1 MEEHMIRLSLC
12 IATLN
17 RAGFIADTL
26 RSVLAQLTP
35 EVEVVVVDGAS
46 TDGTDRVV
54 SDLFRDRPNCHLYRL
69 SEKGG
74 VDRDYCRAIEQ
85 AKGEYCW
92 LMTDDDL
99 LIHGAIETVLRNLSG
114 DVDLL
119 VVNVEVASKD
129 LATTL
134 MPQRLCI
141 SRDRDFGP
149 DQQGDLLATAGGL
162 LSFIGAVVI
171 RRSVWLLRDKERYIG
186 TEFVHVGVIF
196 QKPFEGRV
204 RLLAE
209 PLIRIR
215 YGNAQ
220 WSRRAF
226 DIWMRKWPEL
236 IWSFPHLPAEA
247 KHKVVSQDPR
257 TILFELVSM
266 KVRGCFGIHE
276 YRTRLGDARLGTVR
290 RTVAM
295 AIAAIPEVPFN
306 AAMCLLAALLP
317 GFPTLQQELHSSPY
331 YYRRPWLHSQDR

>member
-1 MEEHMIRLSLC
+1 MEKHMIRLSLC

-17 RAGFIADTL
+17 RADFIADTL
-26 RSVLAQLTP
+26 HSVLAQLTP
-35 EVEVVVVDGAS
+35 EIEVVVVDGAS

-54 SDLFRDRPNCHLYRL
+54 SDLFNDRPNCHLYRL

-74 VDRDYCRAIEQ
+74 VDRDYCRAIER
-85 AKGEYCW
+85 ATGEYCW
-92 LMTDDDL
+92 LLTDDDL

-119 VVNVEVASKD
+119 VVNAEVASKD

-134 MPQRLCI
+134 MPQRLRI

-149 DQQGDLLATAGGL
+149 KQQGDLLATAGTL

-196 QKPFEGRV
+196 QQPFEGRV

-226 DIWMRKWPEL
+226 DIWMKRWPKL
-236 IWSFPHLPAEA
+236 IWSFPHLSTES
-247 KHKVVSQDPR
+247 KRKVVAEDPR
-257 TILFELVSM
+257 RELIELVSM
-266 KVRGCFGIHE
+266 KVRGCFGLDD
-276 YRTRLGDARLGTVR
+276 YRNKMVDARLGMVR
-290 RTVAM
+290 RT
-295 AIAAIPEVPFN
+295 AAFALAATPEVPFN
-306 AAMCLLAALLP
+306 AMMSLIAALLP
-317 GFPTLQQELHSSPY
+317 WFPTLRQELQSSPFY
-331 YYRRPWLHSQDR
+331 FRRTKLKG

>member
-1 MEEHMIRLSLC
+1 MIRLSLC
-12 IATLN
+12 MATLN
-17 RAGFIADTL
+17 RADFITDTL
-26 RSVLAQLTP
+26 HSVLTQLTP
-35 EVEVVVVDGAS
+35 EVEVIVVDGAS

-54 SDLFRDRPNCHLYRL
+54 EGLFRDRPNCHLHRL

-74 VDRDYCRAIEQ
+74 VDRDYCRAIER
-85 AKGEYCW
+85 ATGDYCW

-99 LIHGAIETVLRNLSG
+99 LVPLAIETVLRNLG
-114 DVDLL
+114 DDVDLL
-119 VVNVEVASKD
+119 VVNAEVASKD

-149 DQQGDLLATAGGL
+149 KQQDDLLATAGGL

-171 RRSVWLLRDKERYIG
+171 RRSVWLSRDTERYIG

-196 QKPFEGRV
+196 QQPFEGRV

-226 DIWMRKWPEL
+226 DIWMKKWPHL
-236 IWSFPHLPAEA
+236 IWSFPHLTDAA
-247 KHKVVSQDPR
+247 KRRVVAQDPR
-257 TILFELVSM
+257 LSLWDLVSM
-266 KVRGCFGIHE
+266 KVRGCYGPAE
-276 YRTRLGDARLGTVR
+276 YRRELHDAPLGIAIRFA
-290 RTVAM
+290 AM
-295 AIAAIPEVPFN
+295 LLAWTPEIPFN
-306 AAMCLLAALLP
+306 AGMFWVSSMLP
-317 GFPTLQQELHSSPY
+317 WFPTLRQELQSSPY
-331 YYRRPWLHSQDR
+331 WYKRPQSK